1 MLKESSHPLK
11 VNVVTNLSS
20 WFTKMIWLKLF
31 IALLWFSMVDIGI
44 FWNHEYQ
51 DVDADFCGPD
61 RLHVEAHSELGFE
74 GNLGFDI
81 VMLAE

>member
-1 MLKESSHPLK
+1 
-11 VNVVTNLSS
+11 
-20 WFTKMIWLKLF
+20 
-31 IALLWFSMVDIGI
+31 MVDIGV

-51 DVDADFCGPD
+51 DVDADFCGPV
-61 RLHVEAHSELGFE
+61 RLHVEADSELGFE